1 MAFTQKDIYALT
13 NAIVS
18 QLTGEDNITVF
29 DTDSFV
35 SAGELIGTYET
46 ENVVNAISIVMGR
59 TFMAVRPWSAKFA
72 LINALNTGLYTHRM
86 RKISMYSSR
95 ALPSGSWNT
104 DLYTNFAPLY
114 DNGTNGAADET
125 TGRTPSTR
133 DQWEQHPPI
142 PFEMQ
147 FDGASVW
154 QEAITIYED
163 QLKVAFRSEDDFANF
178 MGAIMTQKATDI
190 ELQKEAHSR
199 MTMLSRIAMSLAI
212 SQGTETAGLKTAIDL
227 KAAYNA
233 FYGTNKTRTQLL
245 TTDLKSFLEFFISEF
260 KDLSDL
266 MTRPSVAY
274 HAAPVKTMADGDH
287 VLLRHTPKSE
297 QRLMM
302 YGPFWK
308 KARAIVMPEI
318 FNTEYLQEPN
328 FESVE
333 FWQSYNNRSAINLKV
348 TVPGWLESLMTD
360 GETTQDTSVTINE
373 AYILGVLFDKDSVM
387 TDYQYESSRSTP
399 VEARKN
405 YRNIWY
411 DFSKNSIVDPSENCI
426 VFYLS
431 ADT

>member
-1 MAFTQKDIYALT
+1 
-13 NAIVS
+13 
-18 QLTGEDNITVF
+18 
-29 DTDSFV
+29 
-35 SAGELIGTYET
+35 
-46 ENVVNAISIVMGR
+46 
-59 TFMAVRPWSAKFA
+59 
-72 LINALNTGLYTHRM
+72 
-86 RKISMYSSR
+86 
-95 ALPSGSWNT
+95 
-104 DLYTNFAPLY
+104 
-114 DNGTNGAADET
+114 
-125 TGRTPSTR
+125 
-133 DQWEQHPPI
+133 
-142 PFEMQ
+142 
-147 FDGASVW
+147 
-154 QEAITIYED
+154 
-163 QLKVAFRSEDDFANF
+163 

-227 KAAYNA
+227 KAAYNT

-333 FWQSYNNRSAINLKV
+333 FWQSYNDRSAINLKV